1 MKRKGTRI
9 VKTSLIALTLAF
21 GAIPAAA
28 ADISTHVLDLA
39 RGVGG
44 EGVPVTL
51 LRKAEKGAWVEAGKG
66 VTDANGR
73 IRSFGESAQFPAGIY
88 KLQFDM
94 AAYRHAGAE
103 PFFPE
108 IDIVFRVSDAAAH
121 YHVPAVISPYGY
133 STSRGN

>member
-1 MKRKGTRI
+1 MRR
-9 VKTSLIALTLAF
+9 SMIALLLALSSM
-21 GAIPAAA
+21 PAAA

-39 RGVGG
+39 RGAGG
-44 EGVPVTL
+44 EGVPMTL
-51 LRKAEKGAWVEAGKG
+51 WRKTDKGEWAEAAKGR
-66 VTDANGR
+66 TDADGR
-73 IRSFGESAQFPAGIY
+73 IRSFGESARFPAGIY

-94 AAYRHAGAE
+94 AAYAHAGAT

-133 STSRGN
+133 STYRGN